1 MKKEKATEVECS
13 VCKKGVSSSQIWITI
28 LAVYMLIAAVY
39 GTIEIFKNIISLF

>member
-13 VCKKGVSSSQIWITI
+13 ICKKGMSNSQIWITI

-39 GTIEIFKNIISLF
+39 GTIEIVKNIMSLF